1 MLFQGQ
7 EFAASAPF
15 HYFAD
20 HQPELAELVRRGR
33 AESLIQFRT
42 LALPETQALFAD
54 PSDPHTFACCKLDL
68 SERERH
74 ARTYALHR
82 DLLRLRREDSV
93 FHAPRPRGVDGAVL
107 GAQAFV
113 LRFFADDEED
123 DRLLLV
129 NLGRDLHL
137 DPAPEPLLAPPGGR
151 RWAVRWSSEAPRY
164 GGSGT
169 APPDTE
175 ANWRLPGEAALVLIP
190 EDVAADDADMG
201 GRRSG
206 DSKEKM
212 TREGGASECVN
223 DSGGTDRSQGNG
235 QL

>member
-20 HQPELAELVRRGR
+20 QKPELAELVRRGR
-33 AESLIQFRT
+33 AESLAQFRS
-42 LALPETQALFAD
+42 LALPATQALLAE
-54 PSDPHTFACCKLDL
+54 PSDPQTFARCKLDL

-74 ARTYALHR
+74 AGPYALHR
-82 DLLRLRREDSV
+82 DLLRLRRQDPI

-113 LRFFADDEED
+113 LRFFAEDEGG

-137 DPAPEPLLAPPGGR
+137 DPAPEPLLAPPGGT
-151 RWAVRWSSEAPRY
+151 RWQVRWSSEDPRY
-164 GGSGT
+164 GGGGT

-175 ANWRLPGEAALVLIP
+175 ANWRLPGEAALVLVP
-190 EDVAADDADMG
+190 EDHTA
-201 GRRSG
+201 
-206 DSKEKM
+206 
-212 TREGGASECVN
+212 EGGASSE
-223 DSGGTDRSQGNG
+223 GAAGR
-235 QL
+235 LL